1 MRFLIQTDKC
11 VNTIRTDFPWC
22 IVFIIYI
29 QRFNSC
35 LMTIYCLADSRQ
47 NLINWKMLTIKIAFS
62 SETMQHYW
70 QQVKNNKILHYAWN
84 KASSTW
90 GFIIFSVFLLIQAN
104 ELLEMYAK
112 FSVFSCCKN
121 YLNSFK
127 ACCFVLSFFP
137 FFSSFCLLCI
147 LHYVPQRS
155 ICHLSPDS
163 GLLIIFW
170 TAEKLNDAS
179 LNGIG
184 ITLICFIHEKH
195 EMWLLIKHIVFL
207 TLKWKLYFDQLLYKI
222 LFCPF
227 SLCKSP

>member
-70 QQVKNNKILHYAWN
+70 QQVKNSKILHYAWN

-90 GFIIFSVFLLIQAN
+90 WTKQINFLRCMLNFQFSNDKKIIWIVSKLAALFYPFLPL
-104 ELLEMYAK
+104 
-112 FSVFSCCKN
+112 
-121 YLNSFK
+121 
-127 ACCFVLSFFP
+127 
-137 FFSSFCLLCI
+137 FSSFYLLCI
-147 LHYVPQRS
+147 LHYVPQS
-155 ICHLSPDS
+155 ILCHLSPDS

-170 TAEKLNDAS
+170 TAEKLNDAG
-179 LNGIG
+179 LNGIR

-195 EMWLLIKHIVFL
+195 EMWLLVKHIVFL
-207 TLKWKLYFDQLLYKI
+207 TLKWKLYFDQLLYKN

-227 SLCKSP
+227 SLCKSQ